1 MSDLAPGT
9 TPPAE
14 LPLVFVDDLD
24 APTLSA
30 DDHHHLRRVL
40 RVREGAP
47 VTVADG
53 RGRWRHALFDESPQP
68 DSPVYSVDEVS
79 PRITIAFALVKGA
92 RPELVVQKLTE
103 LGVDVIVPFVAERSV
118 VRWEQGRD
126 ERHHERLEH
135 VAREAAMQSRRVRWP
150 RIAETATFA
159 DVIGLPG
166 AAVAE
171 RHGVPPALEHPTL
184 LIGPE
189 GGWSDAERA
198 ASPFAVGLGDLVFR
212 AETAAIAGA
221 ALLTALRSRLVL
233 SAAPIPRTKPW

>member
-1 MSDLAPGT
+1 VSDLSPES

-24 APTLSA
+24 APALSV

-40 RVREGAP
+40 RVHVGAP
-47 VTVADG
+47 ITVADG
-53 RGRWRHALFDESPQP
+53 RGRWRRALFDMVPEP
-68 DSPVYSVDEVS
+68 DSPVYSVDEVG

-103 LGVDVIVPFVAERSV
+103 LGVDVIMPFVAERSV
-118 VRWEQGRD
+118 VRWEQGRG
-126 ERHHERLEH
+126 ERHLERLER

-150 RIAETATFA
+150 RIGEAATFA

-166 AAVAE
+166 AAVAD
-171 RHGVPPALEHPTL
+171 RHGVPPTLDHPTL

-189 GGWSDAERA
+189 GGWSETERA
-198 ASPFAVGLGDLVFR
+198 ASPSTVGLGDLVLR

-221 ALLTALRSRLVL
+221 ALLTALRSRLVTPV
-233 SAAPIPRTKPW
+233 APIPRTKPW